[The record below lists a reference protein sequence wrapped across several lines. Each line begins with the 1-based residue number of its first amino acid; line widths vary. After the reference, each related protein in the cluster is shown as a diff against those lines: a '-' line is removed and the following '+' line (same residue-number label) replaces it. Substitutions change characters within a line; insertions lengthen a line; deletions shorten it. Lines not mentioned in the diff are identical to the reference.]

1 MGCVDVPQ
9 SKKCVE
15 EAIEGGKRI
24 SNIPVNM
31 IYTTALILAQIT
43 AMLSMTQHRLKKVQ
57 VILHNETE
65 QARAWTVQVILHI
78 EDTKKQSIPVLTDW
92 RFNERM

>member
-31 IYTTALILAQIT
+31 IYTTALILAQMT
-43 AMLSMTQHRLKKVQ
+43 AMLSMTQHRLKKSKKGV
-57 VILHNETE
+57 EE
-65 QARAWTVQVILHI
+65 AI
-78 EDTKKQSIPVLTDW
+78 EGGKRISNIPVDMIYTTALILA
-92 RFNERM
+92 